1 VADNK
6 DSYNHLIMKIK
17 CTNKSRKLPVRRN
30 ILSNKNS
37 DRAYKDFVAESS
49 SISEKSD
56 FLSLDPVDPHN
67 DNSDSN
73 ASCPLQKYSSEHPT
87 NFLTIE
93 LSSSSNDS
101 TDQCAFN
108 NTSYPSCTISPLSRN
123 TVVKKEFMETDENA
137 LTHVKMA
144 SSYYSNEPNVSED
157 RLNNDA
163 KESICEFIRNES
175 ENREKT
181 VLSPKRRKYDTT
193 CSPQKRVIYSKFKVK
208 LQKDLSDEN
217 LIMDQNSDNDDIPCD
232 YGT

>member
-17 CTNKSRKLPVRRN
+17 RTNKSRKLPVRRN

-37 DRAYKDFVAESS
+37 DVAYKDCIAESS
-49 SISEKSD
+49 SISEND
-56 FLSLDPVDPHN
+56 FLSLDTADLHN
-67 DNSDSN
+67 DDSDSN

-101 TDQCAFN
+101 TDQYASN
-108 NTSYPSCTISPLSRN
+108 NTSYHSSKISPLSRN
-123 TVVKKEFMETDENA
+123 SVVKKEIMETDENA

-144 SSYYSNEPNVSED
+144 SSCYSNEPNVSEN
-157 RLNNDA
+157 RLNSDT
-163 KESICEFIRNES
+163 KESIREFIRSES

-181 VLSPKRRKYDTT
+181 VLSPKRRKYDTS
-193 CSPQKRVIYSKFKVK
+193 CSPEKRVIYSKFKVK

-217 LIMDQNSDNDDIPCD
+217 LIMDQNSDNDDIQC
-232 YGT
+232 GT

>member
-1 VADNK
+1 
-6 DSYNHLIMKIK
+6 
-17 CTNKSRKLPVRRN
+17 
-30 ILSNKNS
+30 
-37 DRAYKDFVAESS
+37 
-49 SISEKSD
+49 
-56 FLSLDPVDPHN
+56 
-67 DNSDSN
+67 
-73 ASCPLQKYSSEHPT
+73 
-87 NFLTIE
+87 
-93 LSSSSNDS
+93 
-101 TDQCAFN
+101 
-108 NTSYPSCTISPLSRN
+108 
-123 TVVKKEFMETDENA
+123 METDENA

-175 ENREKT
+175 GNREKT